1 MEGSSFEGDCEFYS
15 PQTIVLV
22 GRKGNGKSAT
32 GNNILGTKLFR
43 SERSS
48 SVVTTTCESKSTT
61 LKDCRK
67 INVIDT
73 PGIDINCE
81 AEILGSCADTKFTE
95 GIINMVGDGIHA
107 FLVVLSIRSRF
118 STEEEAVIRSLLKL
132 FGGKICNYM
141 IFVFTGGDLLEK
153 DDETLQG
160 FLHDCPEKLKEFLRL
175 CENRCVLFDNKTEDQ
190 TKRSDQVE
198 KLFSVVDIMSRK
210 NDWKLYTIEMFTEW
224 KKETME
230 QAENSQALKESKQ
243 FNELEVSMRT
253 DPMHNGQL
261 KRIIEMVEPK
271 MNERTLSL
279 ERQLAEERAARLK
292 AEEDATVAQQ
302 KSDEEIRYIR
312 EQIEIATK
320 SRRALRNL
328 SEIKNAL
335 CVIL

>member
-32 GNNILGTKLFR
+32 GNNILGTKIFR

-48 SVVTTTCESKSTT
+48 SVVTTTCESKSTI

-73 PGIDINCE
+73 PGIDINYGC
-81 AEILGSCADTKFTE
+81 CADTKFTE

-141 IFVFTGGDLLEK
+141 ILVFTGGDLLEK

-160 FLHDCPEKLKEFLRL
+160 FLHDCPKKLKEFLRL

-210 NDWKLYTIEMFTEW
+210 NDGKLYTIEMFTEW
-224 KKETME
+224 
-230 QAENSQALKESKQ
+230 
-243 FNELEVSMRT
+243 
-253 DPMHNGQL
+253 
-261 KRIIEMVEPK
+261 
-271 MNERTLSL
+271 
-279 ERQLAEERAARLK
+279 
-292 AEEDATVAQQ
+292 
-302 KSDEEIRYIR
+302 
-312 EQIEIATK
+312 
-320 SRRALRNL
+320 
-328 SEIKNAL
+328 
-335 CVIL
+335 

>member
-32 GNNILGTKLFR
+32 GNSILGTKIFR

-48 SVVTTTCESKSTT
+48 SGVTTTCESKSTI

-73 PGIDINCE
+73 PGIDINY
-81 AEILGSCADTKFTE
+81 GSCADTKFTE

-141 IFVFTGGDLLEK
+141 ILVFTGGDLLEK

-210 NDWKLYTIEMFTEW
+210 NDGKLYTIEMFTEW
-224 KKETME
+224 K
-230 QAENSQALKESKQ
+230 
-243 FNELEVSMRT
+243 
-253 DPMHNGQL
+253 
-261 KRIIEMVEPK
+261 VEPK
-271 MNERTLSL
+271 LNERTLSL
-279 ERQLAEERAARLK
+279 ERQLAKERAARLK

-302 KSDEEIRYIR
+302 KSDEEIRYIK

-320 SRRALRNL
+320 RRRALRNL
-328 SEIKNAL
+328 TEIENAL

>member
-1 MEGSSFEGDCEFYS
+1 MEGSSLEGDCEFYS

-48 SVVTTTCESKSTT
+48 SVVTTTCESKSTI
-61 LKDCRK
+61 LKDGRK

-73 PGIDINCE
+73 PGIDINY
-81 AEILGSCADTKFTE
+81 GSCADTKFTE

-141 IFVFTGGDLLEK
+141 ILVFTGGDLLEK

-210 NDWKLYTIEMFTEW
+210 NDGKLYTIEMFTEW

-243 FNELEVSMRT
+243 FSELEVSMRT

-271 MNERTLSL
+271 LNERTLSL
-279 ERQLAEERAARLK
+279 ERQLADERAARLK

-302 KSDEEIRYIR
+302 KSDEEIRYIK

-320 SRRALRNL
+320 RRRALRNL
-328 SEIKNAL
+328 TEIENAL